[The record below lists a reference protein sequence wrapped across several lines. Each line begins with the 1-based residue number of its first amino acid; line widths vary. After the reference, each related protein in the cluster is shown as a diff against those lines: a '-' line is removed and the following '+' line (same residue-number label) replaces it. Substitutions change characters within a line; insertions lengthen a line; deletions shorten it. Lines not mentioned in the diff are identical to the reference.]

1 MGETHKKEL
10 CRSRPRTASH
20 VKARKRE
27 GGGGE
32 KKERKRKEGRGKTK
46 LPFKKKKKTFF
57 FFRPSYFWCNKKR
70 DKERQCK
77 EGKAKRENAHT
88 AFYFFLLISFF
99 FLMVARHVH
108 NSIKDWRGG
117 GETHKNKQ
125 LGFNENEHTERK
137 KERRSSTVKTGVESL
152 SYSGSAGKAK

>member
-27 GGGGE
+27 GGGG
-32 KKERKRKEGRGKTK
+32 KKRAKEERRARQDETA
-46 LPFKKKKKTFF
+46 LQKKKKNV

-88 AFYFFLLISFF
+88 AFYFFSLNIFFF

-108 NSIKDWRGG
+108 NSIKDWRE
-117 GETHKNKQ
+117 GEKTHKNKQ